1 MQASPLSL
9 RSHGLTEYEDVVGL
23 VEYLFPDAA
32 LPLAASTLVNSF
44 THNDE
49 IYSPSSQAWKGYPVS
64 FDRGQH
70 AAELC
75 VFLNMIGRRLR
86 DICAESRMPVDER
99 IWTLQKIDYSNNNW
113 TPELELVP
121 IDGPSKPTLA
131 GARLFLRSYRS
142 AFNGAARVFKA
153 QEDRQFYLCAQ
164 FDGPQVRLLYY
175 DHQRFASSELF
186 NAHQDTLRFVRMLAG
201 LTLGSY
207 RMLGQSPFIVYEDDH
222 RVLKGWN
229 PALECRVVKTLHIS
243 PHYPTR
249 RTRVWQGQTRS
260 GRECVVKEVWEGT
273 VFGCEVGI
281 LSAIKDIPGVPQ
293 VQAIEVLTSSEDSIF
308 LLLSKKPTP
317 ARKPQPLMLRRITM
331 VPCADALLSY
341 RDNLELLSVFMDA
354 IQAHLYLLEGC
365 NILHRNISVWSIM
378 MFDSS
383 RYLDLVSLQHC
394 VLKPLTKRLL
404 RAGLLTSFGHAI
416 QLQDDVH
423 SASDPNCL
431 HGDYTS
437 VAVELL
443 VQGPKCPHHVRH
455 DLESF
460 FWTFCVVC
468 VGHATEG
475 SRTLGGTPST
485 DAILR
490 ILGQGEHI
498 NKANGAARQV
508 GIRKWGMVCNESA
521 FRATLLAH
529 FLPRFAPLRPLACKL
544 RELLFGDGIATS
556 STGLGQDVTHDDMID
571 AFKSVAQVLL
581 REVEE
586 EERVTGR
593 DALTT
598 DPDA

>member
-9 RSHGLTEYEDVVGL
+9 RSHGLAEYEDVVGL

-186 NAHQDTLRFVRMLAG
+186 NAHQDTLRFIRMLAG

-229 PALECRVVKTLHIS
+229 PALECRVVKTLHPLS
-243 PHYPTR
+243 DTKNSS
-249 RTRVWQGQTRS
+249 VAGANEE
-260 GRECVVKEVWEGT
+260 RER
-273 VFGCEVGI
+273 
-281 LSAIKDIPGVPQ
+281 DIPGVPQ
-293 VQAIEVLTSSEDSIF
+293 VQAIEVLTSSKDSIF

-341 RDNLELLSVFMDA
+341 RDNLELLSVFMDT

-460 FWTFCVVC
+460 FWTFCVV
-468 VGHATEG
+468 
-475 SRTLGGTPST
+475 GTPST

-571 AFKSVAQVLL
+571 AFKSVVQVLL